1 MGRWTQYDEDS
12 YRLPEGMKR
21 VGYDSDT
28 GKYYYRDGGGSLWE
42 GAEGAQYGELK
53 RVSHAPIPTG
63 SDRAQEEPS
72 DEEAEIGGRADG
84 YRPLPVDANGNVRQT
99 GRSDSAYRMI
109 LPFFLMIAVFLL
121 LVFRLVHSSTPSRPP
136 EAVLCPGSSEVYHVS
151 RGDTCWDLAQA
162 RGCSVDDILTF
173 NSDLRC
179 ESLRP
184 GQAICLPR
192 KA

>member
-28 GKYYYRDGGGSLWE
+28 GKYYYRNSDGSLWE
-42 GAEGAQYGELK
+42 GAEGAQYGELN
-53 RVSHAPIPTG
+53 RVSHAPIAIG
-63 SDRAQEEPS
+63 VQEEPS
-72 DEEAEIGGRADG
+72 DEEAEIGSRADG
-84 YRPLPVDANGNVRQT
+84 YTPLPVDANGTVRHT

-109 LPFFLMIAVFLL
+109 LPFFLMIAVVLL
-121 LVFRLVHSSTPSRPP
+121 LVIRLVHSTTTPNPP
-136 EAVLCPGSSEVYHVS
+136 EAILCPGSSEVYYVS

-162 RGCSVDDILTF
+162 HGCSVDDIL
-173 NSDLRC
+173 NVNRDLRC

-184 GQAICLPR
+184 GEAVCLP
-192 KA
+192 KV